1 MQIQHWE
8 IYILCLRKNIY
19 NTFKYNFNSK
29 EILCKFISFHINK
42 SAGTDEENN
51 NKNKL
56 CGANFSWGKWNNN
69 YAQKGFSLNEH
80 FMLDGLFNLV

>member
-42 SAGTDEENN
+42 SAVTDEE
-51 NKNKL
+51 KNKKI
-56 CGANFSWGKWNNN
+56 NFVEQTSVEE
-69 YAQKGFSLNEH
+69 NEIIIMH
-80 FMLDGLFNLV
+80 KRVSH